1 MKKRSGIA
9 FALLLVLAVGVMAAY
24 VVQWQQVSDDDI
36 DVEEQA
42 ADSLTS
48 TPAPAQQTE
57 SAQETLEKNIES
69 TEHLQS
75 RRKQIMDEMVSG
87 GIAERIENPAGE
99 PFVYVMKPFYGLSL
113 EEQSSLMNVIWS
125 YYITVDRNSKVVT
138 IYDNDSGQEVGSYS
152 QAGLKM
158 TGE

>member
-1 MKKRSGIA
+1 MKRSGIA
-9 FALLLVLAVGVMAAY
+9 FVLLLVLGVAIMAAY
-24 VVQWQQVSDDDI
+24 IVQLQQSSDDDI
-36 DVEEQA
+36 EAGEQTA
-42 ADSLTS
+42 EGVNAS
-48 TPAPAQQTE
+48 PAPEKQAE

>member
-1 MKKRSGIA
+1 
-9 FALLLVLAVGVMAAY
+9 MAAY
-24 VVQWQQVSDDDI
+24 IIQWQQASDDDI

-42 ADSLTS
+42 AGSLTA

-57 SAQETLEKNIES
+57 SARETLEKNIES
-69 TEHLQS
+69 TEHLQA

-99 PFVYVMKPFYGLSL
+99 PFIYVMKAFYGLSF
-113 EEQSSLMNVIWS
+113 EEQSSLLNVIWS
-125 YYITVDRNSKVVT
+125 YYITEDRNAKVVA
-138 IYDNDSGQEVGSYS
+138 IYDNDSGQEIGNYS